1 MIATRALLGPSGAE
15 QDRMVGR
22 VLGGRYRVL
31 SRLGEGGMGSVYLC
45 EHAVLGRR
53 HAVKV
58 LRPELAADAE
68 LVARFRIE
76 AVAASRIGGEN
87 VVDVHDFGTTDDG
100 VPYYVM
106 EALDG
111 RSLALVIAEDG
122 PLAVPRALAL
132 LEQICG
138 ALGAAHA
145 RGVVHRDVKPAN
157 VFVVAG
163 ADGAERAKV
172 IDFGISKVAPEE
184 PSGERLTRTGA
195 IIGTPEYMAPEQA
208 AGDPVDHRAD
218 VYAVG
223 VLAYEM
229 LTGTL
234 PIVADTPVAIL
245 VAHQTRTPEAPSVR
259 RPGIPR
265 EVDALVLAALAKRPD
280 DRPASME
287 ALAGAVAAIRRGDA
301 PVLPAHRPTG
311 RAAAGERR
319 SPRRGL
325 VAALAL
331 AGAAL
336 LGAAAAAGWARAPG
350 RAEAPAPGARASLP
364 ASPPDAGATAG
375 KPPAVAAPEAV
386 PAPPARATSRPA
398 RRPAGAVPAA
408 DRALHDPYG
417 GGGLKPDPFE

>member
-87 VVDVHDFGTTDDG
+87 VVDVHDFGATEEG

-111 RSLALVIAEDG
+111 RSLAALVAEEG

-157 VFVVAG
+157 VFVVAA
-163 ADGAERAKV
+163 ADGTERAKV

-184 PSGERLTRTGA
+184 PSERLTRA
-195 IIGTPEYMAPEQA
+195 
-208 AGDPVDHRAD
+208 
-218 VYAVG
+218 
-223 VLAYEM
+223 
-229 LTGTL
+229 
-234 PIVADTPVAIL
+234 
-245 VAHQTRTPEAPSVR
+245 
-259 RPGIPR
+259 
-265 EVDALVLAALAKRPD
+265 
-280 DRPASME
+280 
-287 ALAGAVAAIRRGDA
+287 
-301 PVLPAHRPTG
+301 
-311 RAAAGERR
+311 
-319 SPRRGL
+319 
-325 VAALAL
+325 
-331 AGAAL
+331 
-336 LGAAAAAGWARAPG
+336 
-350 RAEAPAPGARASLP
+350 
-364 ASPPDAGATAG
+364 
-375 KPPAVAAPEAV
+375 
-386 PAPPARATSRPA
+386 
-398 RRPAGAVPAA
+398 
-408 DRALHDPYG
+408 
-417 GGGLKPDPFE
+417 